1 MNNNYYE
8 YLANFNNISDN
19 QEGGGELAVYML
31 TML

>member
-19 QEGGGELAVYML
+19 QDGGRQNS
-31 TML
+31 TCIR